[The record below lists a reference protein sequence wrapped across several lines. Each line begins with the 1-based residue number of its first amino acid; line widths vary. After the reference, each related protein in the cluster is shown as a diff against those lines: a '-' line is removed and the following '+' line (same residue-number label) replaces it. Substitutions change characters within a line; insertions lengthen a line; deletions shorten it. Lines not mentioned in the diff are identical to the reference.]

1 MTSQQHHHPSSQP
14 SQSSPSSLSSGSITI
29 SCDTCIMRATVA
41 CDDCM
46 VTAMY
51 GMVEHQAV
59 VLDLAEQRAVRLLV
73 DAGMVPA
80 LRHREAI

>member
-1 MTSQQHHHPSSQP
+1 MVRMTSEP
-14 SQSSPSSLSSGSITI
+14 LTI

-41 CDDCM
+41 CGDCM
-46 VTAMY
+46 VTAIY
-51 GMVEHQAV
+51 GREEHHAV

-73 DAGMVPA
+73 DAGLVPA

>member
-1 MTSQQHHHPSSQP
+1 MSTQHPTDP
-14 SQSSPSSLSSGSITI
+14 GPIPVTIPATIPGTLTI

-46 VTAMY
+46 VTALY
-51 GMVEHQAV
+51 GMAEHQAV

>member
-1 MTSQQHHHPSSQP
+1 
-14 SQSSPSSLSSGSITI
+14 
-29 SCDTCIMRATVA
+29 MRATVA

-46 VTAMY
+46 VTALY
-51 GMVEHQAV
+51 GMAEHQAV